1 MLREDKSRR
10 NPSHFIDPVDKTT
23 LIENKGKIEKCPA
36 KHFSDI
42 GKDTLVSHR
51 HQARVKTFLN
61 NIKNNKVPTQNSLE
75 VKRPSIEKILKEL
88 QSGKVVG
95 PYGIPNEFLK
105 YGGDIM
111 ISSLADR
118 FIAVTDLET
127 IPLDWQRG
135 IIVPIYKSGS
145 VHDIEV

>member
-1 MLREDKSRR
+1 MIKQFLL
-10 NPSHFIDPVDKTT
+10 KT
-23 LIENKGKIEKCPA
+23 KGKIEKCLA

-42 GKDTLVSHR
+42 GKDTLVSPR
-51 HQARVKTFLN
+51 HQARVKTFLD